1 MKRAEKQARFEEI
14 NKEIRSLRLRVAG
27 CDKVLKAFESIGQS
41 WVFDCHRYAINETAK
56 YSYLT
61 QISKLECELKKVVR

>member
-1 MKRAEKQARFEEI
+1 METKEEI

-27 CDKVLKAFESIGQS
+27 CDKVLKELESIGRAWAMDS
-41 WVFDCHRYAINETAK
+41 RRYRINEEAK

-61 QISKLECELKKVVR
+61 QISKLEWKLKKVVR

>member
-1 MKRAEKQARFEEI
+1 METKEEI

-27 CDKVLKAFESIGQS
+27 CDKVLKELSDTGQS
-41 WVFDCHRYAINETAK
+41 WAFDCRAYRINEASK

-61 QISKLECELKKVVR
+61 QISKLEWKLKKVVR